1 MFYLCSTINGLFYQK
16 CSTDCGYS
24 LKNIFMKYPTMRFV
38 FDRKKLATKQKK
50 GLVQIEVLSERKKK
64 YISTSVKLYSDQ
76 WHEKRKVIN
85 AVNSIELNAL
95 LDGQMANIQKFVLEL
110 VHNNQPFDFEKLD
123 AFLEKSTASKSFI
136 EFVRT
141 RIEDRADL
149 EESTRKQHRTL
160 LQSLEKFGKI
170 NYIDDLTKANI
181 TLYDDFLHQ
190 QGISQPTIYN
200 YHKRLKRY
208 LHEAMKFGL
217 LDADPYIGLHFE
229 RGKFEKRKY
238 LTEEELEMI
247 RSCKINIPSIDRVRD
262 LFLFQCYTGLAYA
275 DFEKFDFERDVEER
289 NGKFIVSDRRKKTN
303 EDYKIV
309 LLTPA
314 IEILKKYDYKLP
326 VISNQQYNIMLKV
339 VAQYAGIDKNI
350 TTHMGRHTFAV
361 FALNN
366 GVPIE
371 IVAKMLGHTNIRTT
385 QIYAKVLNSEVEKG
399 FELLESKVK
408 K

>member
-1 MFYLCSTINGLFYQK
+1 
-16 CSTDCGYS
+16 
-24 LKNIFMKYPTMRFV
+24 MKYPTMRFV
-38 FDRKKLATKQKK
+38 FDRKHVATKNKK
-50 GLVQIEVLSERKKK
+50 GLVQIEVTSEGKRKW
-64 YISTSVKLYSDQ
+64 IGTSVKLYADQ
-76 WHEKRKVIN
+76 WNEKKKV
-85 AVNSIELNAL
+85 VNSVHSIQLNAM
-95 LDGQMANIQKFVLEL
+95 LDGMMSKLNDFILDLFRNDQQ
-110 VHNNQPFDFEKLD
+110 FDFEKLN
-123 AFLEKSTASKSFI
+123 AFLEKSNHSDSFI
-136 EFVRT
+136 DFVRT

-170 NYIDDLTKANI
+170 NYMDDLTKANI
-181 TLYDDFLHQ
+181 TLYDEFLHQ

-208 LHEAMKFGL
+208 LHEAMKFEL

-238 LTEEELEMI
+238 LTEEELKMI
-247 RSCKINIPSIDRVRD
+247 RTCKINMPSIDRVRD

-275 DFEKFDFERDVEER
+275 DFEKFDFEKDVEEK
-289 NGKFIVSDRRKKTN
+289 NGKYIVADRRKKTN

-366 GVPIE
+366 GVSIE
-371 IVAKMLGHTNIRTT
+371 IVSKMLGHTNIRTT

-399 FELLESKVK
+399 FDLLERKMK
-408 K
+408 E

>member
-1 MFYLCSTINGLFYQK
+1 
-16 CSTDCGYS
+16 
-24 LKNIFMKYPTMRFV
+24 MKYPTMRFV
-38 FDRKKLATKQKK
+38 FDRKHVATRNKK
-50 GLVQIEVLSERKKK
+50 GLVQIEVTSEGKRKW
-64 YISTSVKLYSDQ
+64 IGTSVKLYADQ
-76 WHEKRKVIN
+76 WNEKKKV
-85 AVNSIELNAL
+85 VNSVHSIQLNAM
-95 LDGQMANIQKFVLEL
+95 LDGMMSKLNDFILDLFRNDQQ
-110 VHNNQPFDFEKLD
+110 FDFEKLN
-123 AFLEKSTASKSFI
+123 AFLEKSNHSDSFI
-136 EFVRT
+136 DFVRT
-141 RIEDRADL
+141 RIEDRTDI

-160 LQSLEKFGKI
+160 LQSLEKFGKL
-170 NYIDDLTKANI
+170 NYMDDLTKANI
-181 TLYDDFLHQ
+181 TLYDEFLHQ
-190 QGISQPTIYN
+190 QEISQPTIYN

-217 LDADPYIGLHFE
+217 LNEDPYVGLHFE
-229 RGKFEKRKY
+229 GGRFEKRKY
-238 LTEEELEMI
+238 LTEEELKMI
-247 RSCKINIPSIDRVRD
+247 RTCKINMPSIDRIRD

-275 DFEKFDFERDVEER
+275 DFEKFNFEKDVEER
-289 NGKFIVSDRRKKTN
+289 NGKYIVSDRRKKTN

-326 VISNQQYNIMLKV
+326 IISNQKYNVSLKV

-385 QIYAKVLNSEVEKG
+385 QVYAKVLNSEVEKG
-399 FELLESKVK
+399 FDLLESKIRL
-408 K
+408 

>member
-1 MFYLCSTINGLFYQK
+1 
-16 CSTDCGYS
+16 
-24 LKNIFMKYPTMRFV
+24 MKYPTMRFV
-38 FDRKKLATKQKK
+38 FDRKHVATKNKK
-50 GLVQIEVLSERKKK
+50 GLVQIEVTSEGKRKW
-64 YISTSVKLYSDQ
+64 IGTSVKLYLDQ
-76 WHEKRKVIN
+76 WHEKKKVIN
-85 AVNSIELNAL
+85 SVNSVQLNAL
-95 LDGQMANIQKFVLEL
+95 LDGQMAKLNDFILEL
-110 VHNNQPFDFEKLD
+110 VRNNQQFDFEKLN
-123 AFLEKSTASKSFI
+123 AFLEKSNHSGSFI
-136 EFVRT
+136 DFVRT
-141 RIEDRADL
+141 RIEDRTDL

-170 NYIDDLTKANI
+170 NYMDDLTKANI
-181 TLYDDFLHQ
+181 TLYDEFLHQ

-217 LDADPYIGLHFE
+217 LDADPYVGLHFE

-238 LTEEELEMI
+238 LTEEELEII
-247 RSCKINIPSIDRVRD
+247 RSCKINMPSIERVRD
-262 LFLFQCYTGLAYA
+262 LFLFQCFTGLAYS
-275 DFEKFDFERDVEER
+275 DFEKFDFEKDVEEK
-289 NGKFIVSDRRKKTN
+289 NGKFIVADRRKKTN

-399 FELLESKVK
+399 FALLERRIK

>member
-1 MFYLCSTINGLFYQK
+1 
-16 CSTDCGYS
+16 
-24 LKNIFMKYPTMRFV
+24 MKYPTMRFV
-38 FDRKKLATKQKK
+38 FDRKHVATRNKK
-50 GLVQIEVLSERKKK
+50 GLVQIEVTSEGKRKW
-64 YISTSVKLYSDQ
+64 IGTSVKLYADQ
-76 WHEKRKVIN
+76 WNEKKKV
-85 AVNSIELNAL
+85 VNSVHSIQLNAM
-95 LDGQMANIQKFVLEL
+95 LDGMMSKLNDFILDLFRNDQQ
-110 VHNNQPFDFEKLD
+110 FDFEKLN
-123 AFLEKSTASKSFI
+123 AFLEKSNHSDSFI
-136 EFVRT
+136 DFVRT
-141 RIEDRADL
+141 RIEDRTDI

-160 LQSLEKFGKI
+160 LQSLEKFGKL
-170 NYIDDLTKANI
+170 NYMDDLTKANI
-181 TLYDDFLHQ
+181 TLYDEFLHQ
-190 QGISQPTIYN
+190 QEISQPTIYN

-217 LDADPYIGLHFE
+217 LNEDPYVGLHFE
-229 RGKFEKRKY
+229 RGRFEKRKY
-238 LTEEELEMI
+238 LTEEELKMI
-247 RSCKINIPSIDRVRD
+247 RTCKINMPSIDRIRD

-275 DFEKFDFERDVEER
+275 DFEKFNFEKDVEER
-289 NGKFIVSDRRKKTN
+289 NGKYIVSYRRKKTN

-326 VISNQQYNIMLKV
+326 IISNQKYNVSLKV

-385 QIYAKVLNSEVEKG
+385 QVYAKVLNSEVEKG
-399 FELLESKVK
+399 FDLLESKIRL
-408 K
+408 

>member
-1 MFYLCSTINGLFYQK
+1 
-16 CSTDCGYS
+16 
-24 LKNIFMKYPTMRFV
+24 MKYPTMRFV
-38 FDRKKLATKQKK
+38 FDRKHVATRNKK
-50 GLVQIEVLSERKKK
+50 GLVQIEVTSEGKRKW
-64 YISTSVKLYSDQ
+64 IGTSVKLYADQ
-76 WHEKRKVIN
+76 WNEKKKV
-85 AVNSIELNAL
+85 VNSVHSIQLNAM
-95 LDGQMANIQKFVLEL
+95 LDGMMSKLNDFILDLFRNDQQ
-110 VHNNQPFDFEKLD
+110 FDFEKLN
-123 AFLEKSTASKSFI
+123 AFLEKSNHSDSFI
-136 EFVRT
+136 DFVRT
-141 RIEDRADL
+141 RIEDRTDI

-160 LQSLEKFGKI
+160 LQSLEKFGKL
-170 NYIDDLTKANI
+170 NYMDDLTKANI
-181 TLYDDFLHQ
+181 TLYDEFLHQ
-190 QGISQPTIYN
+190 QEISQPTIYN

-217 LDADPYIGLHFE
+217 LNEDPYVGLHFE
-229 RGKFEKRKY
+229 RGRFEKRKY
-238 LTEEELEMI
+238 LTEEELKMI
-247 RSCKINIPSIDRVRD
+247 RTCKINMPSIDRIRD

-275 DFEKFDFERDVEER
+275 DFEKFNFGKDVEER
-289 NGKFIVSDRRKKTN
+289 NGKYIVSDRRKKTN

-326 VISNQQYNIMLKV
+326 IISNQKYNVSLKV

-385 QIYAKVLNSEVEKG
+385 QVYAKVLNSEVEKG
-399 FELLESKVK
+399 FDLLESKIRL
-408 K
+408 

>member
-1 MFYLCSTINGLFYQK
+1 
-16 CSTDCGYS
+16 
-24 LKNIFMKYPTMRFV
+24 MKYPTMRFV
-38 FDRKKLATKQKK
+38 FDRKHVATKNKK
-50 GLVQIEVLSERKKK
+50 GLVQIEVTSEGKRKW
-64 YISTSVKLYSDQ
+64 IGTSVKLYADQ
-76 WHEKRKVIN
+76 WNEKKKV
-85 AVNSIELNAL
+85 VNSVHSIQLNAM
-95 LDGQMANIQKFVLEL
+95 LDGMMSKLNDFILDLFRNDQQ
-110 VHNNQPFDFEKLD
+110 FDFEKLN
-123 AFLEKSTASKSFI
+123 AFLEKSNHSDSFI
-136 EFVRT
+136 DFVRT

-170 NYIDDLTKANI
+170 NYMDDLTKANI
-181 TLYDDFLHQ
+181 TLYDEFLHQ

-238 LTEEELEMI
+238 LTEEELKMI
-247 RSCKINIPSIDRVRD
+247 RTCKINMPSIDRVRD

-275 DFEKFDFERDVEER
+275 DFKKFDFGKDVEEK
-289 NGKFIVSDRRKKTN
+289 NGKYIVADRRKKTN

-366 GVPIE
+366 GVSIE
-371 IVAKMLGHTNIRTT
+371 IVSKMLGHTNIRTT

-399 FELLESKVK
+399 FDLLERKMK
-408 K
+408 E

>member
-1 MFYLCSTINGLFYQK
+1 
-16 CSTDCGYS
+16 
-24 LKNIFMKYPTMRFV
+24 MKYPTMRFV
-38 FDRKKLATKQKK
+38 FDRKHVATRNKK
-50 GLVQIEVLSERKKK
+50 GLVQIEVTSEGKRKW
-64 YISTSVKLYSDQ
+64 IGTSVKLYADQ
-76 WHEKRKVIN
+76 WNEKKKV
-85 AVNSIELNAL
+85 VNSVHSIQLNAM
-95 LDGQMANIQKFVLEL
+95 LDGMMSKLNDFILDLFRNDQQ
-110 VHNNQPFDFEKLD
+110 FDFEKLN
-123 AFLEKSTASKSFI
+123 AFLEKSNHSDSFI
-136 EFVRT
+136 DFVRT
-141 RIEDRADL
+141 RIEDRTDI

-160 LQSLEKFGKI
+160 LQSLEKFGKL
-170 NYIDDLTKANI
+170 NYMDDLTKANI
-181 TLYDDFLHQ
+181 TLYDEFLHQ
-190 QGISQPTIYN
+190 QEISQPTIYN

-217 LDADPYIGLHFE
+217 LNEDPYVGLHFE
-229 RGKFEKRKY
+229 RGRFEKRKY
-238 LTEEELEMI
+238 LTEEELKMI
-247 RSCKINIPSIDRVRD
+247 RTCKINMPSIDRIRD

-275 DFEKFDFERDVEER
+275 DFEKFNFEKDVEER
-289 NGKFIVSDRRKKTN
+289 NGKYIVSDRRKKTN

-326 VISNQQYNIMLKV
+326 IISNQKYNVSLKV

-385 QIYAKVLNSEVEKG
+385 QAYAKVLNSEVEKG
-399 FELLESKVK
+399 FDLLESKIRL
-408 K
+408 

>member
-1 MFYLCSTINGLFYQK
+1 
-16 CSTDCGYS
+16 
-24 LKNIFMKYPTMRFV
+24 MKYPTMRFV
-38 FDRKKLATKQKK
+38 FDRKNVATKNKK
-50 GLVQIEVLSERKKK
+50 GLVQIEVLSEGKRKW
-64 YISTSVKLYSDQ
+64 IGTSVKLYADQ
-76 WHEKRKVIN
+76 WSDKKKVIN
-85 AVNSIELNAL
+85 SVHSIQLNAT
-95 LDGQMANIQKFVLEL
+95 LDDMMGKLNNFILEL
-110 VHNNQPFDFEKLD
+110 FRNNQQFDFNKLN
-123 AFLEKSTASKSFI
+123 AFWEKSNHSNSFI
-136 EFVRT
+136 DFVRN
-141 RIEDRADL
+141 RIEDRTDL

-170 NYIDDLTKANI
+170 NYMDDLTKANI
-181 TLYDDFLHQ
+181 TLYDEFLHQ

-217 LDADPYIGLHFE
+217 LDTDPYIGLHFE

-238 LTEEELEMI
+238 LTEEELGMI
-247 RSCKINIPSIDRVRD
+247 RSCKINVSSIDRVRD

-275 DFEKFDFERDVEER
+275 DFEKFDFEKDVEER
-289 NGKFIVSDRRKKTN
+289 NGKYIIADRRKKTN

-314 IEILKKYDYKLP
+314 IEILKKHNYKLP
-326 VISNQQYNIMLKV
+326 IISNQKYNVALKV

-385 QIYAKVLNSEVEKG
+385 QIYAKVLNTEVEKG
-399 FELLESKVK
+399 FELLESKIEK
-408 K
+408 

>member
-1 MFYLCSTINGLFYQK
+1 
-16 CSTDCGYS
+16 
-24 LKNIFMKYPTMRFV
+24 MKYPTMRFV
-38 FDRKKLATKQKK
+38 FDRKHVSTKNKK
-50 GLVQIEVLSERKKK
+50 GLVQIEVTSEGKRKW
-64 YISTSVKLYSDQ
+64 IGTSVKLYADQ
-76 WHEKRKVIN
+76 WNEKKKV
-85 AVNSIELNAL
+85 VNSVHSIQLNAM
-95 LDGQMANIQKFVLEL
+95 LDGMMSKLNDFILDLFRNDQQ
-110 VHNNQPFDFEKLD
+110 FDFEKLN
-123 AFLEKSTASKSFI
+123 AFLEKSNHSDSFI
-136 EFVRT
+136 DFVRT

-170 NYIDDLTKANI
+170 NYMDDLTKANI
-181 TLYDDFLHQ
+181 TLYDEFLHQ

-238 LTEEELEMI
+238 LTEEELKMI
-247 RSCKINIPSIDRVRD
+247 RTCKINMPSIDRVRD

-275 DFEKFDFERDVEER
+275 DFEKFDFEKDVEEK
-289 NGKFIVSDRRKKTN
+289 NGKYIVADRRKKTN

-366 GVPIE
+366 GVSIE
-371 IVAKMLGHTNIRTT
+371 IVSKMLGHTNIRTT

-399 FELLESKVK
+399 FDLLERKMK
-408 K
+408 E

>member
-1 MFYLCSTINGLFYQK
+1 
-16 CSTDCGYS
+16 
-24 LKNIFMKYPTMRFV
+24 MKYPTMRFV
-38 FDRKKLATKQKK
+38 FDRKHVATRNKK
-50 GLVQIEVLSERKKK
+50 GLVQIEVTSEGKRKW
-64 YISTSVKLYSDQ
+64 IGTSVKLYADQ
-76 WHEKRKVIN
+76 WNEKKKV
-85 AVNSIELNAL
+85 VNSVHSIQLNAM
-95 LDGQMANIQKFVLEL
+95 LDGMMSKLNDFILDLFRNDQQ
-110 VHNNQPFDFEKLD
+110 FDFEKLN
-123 AFLEKSTASKSFI
+123 AFLEKSNHSDSFI
-136 EFVRT
+136 DFVRT
-141 RIEDRADL
+141 RIEDRTDI

-160 LQSLEKFGKI
+160 LQSLEKFGKL
-170 NYIDDLTKANI
+170 NYMDDLTKANI
-181 TLYDDFLHQ
+181 TLYDEFLHQ
-190 QGISQPTIYN
+190 QEISQPTIYN

-217 LDADPYIGLHFE
+217 LNEDPYVGLHFE
-229 RGKFEKRKY
+229 RGRFEKRKY
-238 LTEEELEMI
+238 LTEEELKMI
-247 RSCKINIPSIDRVRD
+247 RTCKINMPSIDRIRD

-275 DFEKFDFERDVEER
+275 DFEKFNFEKDVEER
-289 NGKFIVSDRRKKTN
+289 NGKYIVSDRRKKTN

-326 VISNQQYNIMLKV
+326 IISNQKYNVSLKV

-385 QIYAKVLNSEVEKG
+385 QVYAKVLNSEVEKG
-399 FELLESKVK
+399 FDLLESKIRL
-408 K
+408 

>member
-1 MFYLCSTINGLFYQK
+1 
-16 CSTDCGYS
+16 
-24 LKNIFMKYPTMRFV
+24 MRFV
-38 FDRKKLATKQKK
+38 FDRKHVATKNKK
-50 GLVQIEVLSERKKK
+50 GLVQIEVTSEGKRKW
-64 YISTSVKLYSDQ
+64 IGTSVKLYADQ
-76 WHEKRKVIN
+76 WNEKKKV
-85 AVNSIELNAL
+85 VNSVHSIQLNAM
-95 LDGQMANIQKFVLEL
+95 LDGMMSKLNDFILDLFRNDQQ
-110 VHNNQPFDFEKLD
+110 FDFEKLN
-123 AFLEKSTASKSFI
+123 AFLEKSNHSDSFI
-136 EFVRT
+136 DFVRT

-170 NYIDDLTKANI
+170 NYMDDLTKANI
-181 TLYDDFLHQ
+181 TLYDEFLHQ

-238 LTEEELEMI
+238 LTEEELKMI
-247 RSCKINIPSIDRVRD
+247 RTCKINMPSIDRVRD

-275 DFEKFDFERDVEER
+275 DFEKFDFEKDVEEK
-289 NGKFIVSDRRKKTN
+289 NGKYIVADRRKKTN

-366 GVPIE
+366 GVSIE
-371 IVAKMLGHTNIRTT
+371 IVSKMLGHTNIRTT

-399 FELLESKVK
+399 FDLLERKMK
-408 K
+408 E

>member
-1 MFYLCSTINGLFYQK
+1 
-16 CSTDCGYS
+16 
-24 LKNIFMKYPTMRFV
+24 MKYPTMRFV

-85 AVNSIELNAL
+85 SVNSIELNAL
-95 LDGQMANIQKFVLEL
+95 LDGQMANLQKFVLEL

-123 AFLEKSTASKSFI
+123 AFLEKSTVSKSFI
-136 EFVRT
+136 DFVRN
-141 RIEDRADL
+141 RIHERTDI

-170 NYIDDLTKANI
+170 NYMDDLTKANI
-181 TLYDDFLHQ
+181 TLYNEFLHQ

-200 YHKRLKRY
+200 YIKRLKVY
-208 LHEAMKFGL
+208 IGEAMKFGML
-217 LDADPYIGLHFE
+217 ENNPTIGLHFE

-238 LTEEELEMI
+238 LTEKELETI
-247 RSCKINIPSIDRVRD
+247 RSCKINVPSIDRVRD

-275 DFEKFDFERDVEER
+275 DFEKFDFEKDVEER
-289 NGKFIVSDRRKKTN
+289 NGKYIIADRRKKTN

-309 LLTPA
+309 LLSPA

-326 VISNQQYNIMLKV
+326 VITNQKYNVSLKV

-371 IVAKMLGHTNIRTT
+371 IVSKMLGHTNIRTT

-399 FELLESKVK
+399 FDLLERKIK

>member
-1 MFYLCSTINGLFYQK
+1 
-16 CSTDCGYS
+16 
-24 LKNIFMKYPTMRFV
+24 MKYPTMRFV
-38 FDRKKLATKQKK
+38 FDRKHVATKNKK
-50 GLVQIEVLSERKKK
+50 GLVQIEVTSEGKRKW
-64 YISTSVKLYSDQ
+64 IGTSVKLYADQ
-76 WHEKRKVIN
+76 WNEKKKV
-85 AVNSIELNAL
+85 VNSVHSIQLNAM
-95 LDGQMANIQKFVLEL
+95 LDGMMSKLNDFILDLFRNDQQ
-110 VHNNQPFDFEKLD
+110 FDFEKLN
-123 AFLEKSTASKSFI
+123 AFLEKSNHSDSFI
-136 EFVRT
+136 DFVRT

-170 NYIDDLTKANI
+170 NYMDDLTKANI
-181 TLYDDFLHQ
+181 TLYDEFLHQ

-238 LTEEELEMI
+238 LTEEELKMI
-247 RSCKINIPSIDRVRD
+247 RTCKINMPSIDRVRD

-275 DFEKFDFERDVEER
+275 DFEKFDFGKDVEEK
-289 NGKFIVSDRRKKTN
+289 NGKYIVADRRKKTN

-366 GVPIE
+366 GVSIE
-371 IVAKMLGHTNIRTT
+371 IVSKMLGHTNIRTT

-399 FELLESKVK
+399 FDLLERKMK
-408 K
+408 E

>member
-1 MFYLCSTINGLFYQK
+1 
-16 CSTDCGYS
+16 
-24 LKNIFMKYPTMRFV
+24 MKYPTMRFV
-38 FDRKKLATKQKK
+38 FDRKHVATKNKK
-50 GLVQIEVLSERKKK
+50 GLVQIEVTSEGKRKW
-64 YISTSVKLYSDQ
+64 IGTSVKLYADQ
-76 WHEKRKVIN
+76 WNEKKKV
-85 AVNSIELNAL
+85 VNSVHSIQLNAM
-95 LDGQMANIQKFVLEL
+95 LDGMMSKLNDFILDLFRNDQQ
-110 VHNNQPFDFEKLD
+110 FDFEKLN
-123 AFLEKSTASKSFI
+123 AFLEKSNHSDSFI
-136 EFVRT
+136 DFVRA

-170 NYIDDLTKANI
+170 NYMDDLTKANI
-181 TLYDDFLHQ
+181 TLYDEFLHQ

-238 LTEEELEMI
+238 LTEEELKMI
-247 RSCKINIPSIDRVRD
+247 RTCKINMPSIDRVRD

-275 DFEKFDFERDVEER
+275 DFEKFDFEKDVEEK
-289 NGKFIVSDRRKKTN
+289 NGKYIVADRRKKTN

-366 GVPIE
+366 GVSIE
-371 IVAKMLGHTNIRTT
+371 IVSKMLGHTNIRTT

-399 FELLESKVK
+399 FDLLERKMK
-408 K
+408 E

>member
-1 MFYLCSTINGLFYQK
+1 MK
-16 CSTDCGYS
+16 RS
-24 LKNIFMKYPTMRFV
+24 LYPTMRFV
-38 FDRKKLATKQKK
+38 FDRKHVATRNKK
-50 GLVQIEVLSERKKK
+50 GLVQIEVTSEGKRKW
-64 YISTSVKLYSDQ
+64 IGTSVKLYADQ
-76 WHEKRKVIN
+76 WNEKKKV
-85 AVNSIELNAL
+85 VNSVHSIQLNAM
-95 LDGQMANIQKFVLEL
+95 LDGMMSKLNDFILDLFRNDQQ
-110 VHNNQPFDFEKLD
+110 FDFEKLN
-123 AFLEKSTASKSFI
+123 AFLEKSNHSDSFI
-136 EFVRT
+136 DFVRT
-141 RIEDRADL
+141 RIEDRTDI

-160 LQSLEKFGKI
+160 LQSLEKFGKL
-170 NYIDDLTKANI
+170 NYMDDLTKANI
-181 TLYDDFLHQ
+181 TLYDEFLHQ
-190 QGISQPTIYN
+190 QEISQPTIYN

-217 LDADPYIGLHFE
+217 LNEDPYVGLHFE
-229 RGKFEKRKY
+229 RGRFEKRKY
-238 LTEEELEMI
+238 LTEEELKMI
-247 RSCKINIPSIDRVRD
+247 RTCKINMPSIDRIRD

-275 DFEKFDFERDVEER
+275 DFEKFNFEKDVEER
-289 NGKFIVSDRRKKTN
+289 NGKYIVSDRRKKTN

-326 VISNQQYNIMLKV
+326 IISNQKYNVSLKV

-385 QIYAKVLNSEVEKG
+385 QVYAKVLNSEVEKG
-399 FELLESKVK
+399 FDLLESKIRL
-408 K
+408 

>member
-1 MFYLCSTINGLFYQK
+1 
-16 CSTDCGYS
+16 
-24 LKNIFMKYPTMRFV
+24 MKYPTMRFV
-38 FDRKKLATKQKK
+38 FDRKHVATRNKK
-50 GLVQIEVLSERKKK
+50 GLVQIEVTSEGKRKW
-64 YISTSVKLYSDQ
+64 IGTSVKLYADQ
-76 WHEKRKVIN
+76 WNEKKKV
-85 AVNSIELNAL
+85 VNSVHSIQLNAM
-95 LDGQMANIQKFVLEL
+95 LDGMMSKLNDFILDLFRNDQQ
-110 VHNNQPFDFEKLD
+110 FDFEKLN
-123 AFLEKSTASKSFI
+123 AFLEKSNHSDSFI
-136 EFVRT
+136 DFVRI
-141 RIEDRADL
+141 RIEDRTDI

-160 LQSLEKFGKI
+160 LQSLEKFGKL
-170 NYIDDLTKANI
+170 NYMDDLTKANI
-181 TLYDDFLHQ
+181 TLYDEFLHQ
-190 QGISQPTIYN
+190 QEISQPTIYN

-217 LDADPYIGLHFE
+217 LNEDPYVGLHFE
-229 RGKFEKRKY
+229 RGRFEKRKY
-238 LTEEELEMI
+238 LTEEELKMI
-247 RSCKINIPSIDRVRD
+247 RTCKINMPSIDRIRD

-275 DFEKFDFERDVEER
+275 DFEKFNFEKDVEER
-289 NGKFIVSDRRKKTN
+289 NGKYIVSDRRKKTN

-326 VISNQQYNIMLKV
+326 IISNQKYNVSLKV

-385 QIYAKVLNSEVEKG
+385 QVYAKVLNSEVEKG
-399 FELLESKVK
+399 FDLLESKIRL
-408 K
+408 

>member
-1 MFYLCSTINGLFYQK
+1 
-16 CSTDCGYS
+16 
-24 LKNIFMKYPTMRFV
+24 MKYPTMRFV
-38 FDRKKLATKQKK
+38 FDRKNVATKSKK
-50 GLVQIEVLSERKKK
+50 GLVQIEVTSEGKRKW
-64 YISTSVKLYSDQ
+64 IGTTVKLYSDQ
-76 WHEKRKVIN
+76 WNDKKKV
-85 AVNSIELNAL
+85 VNSVHSVQFNTL
-95 LDGQMANIQKFVLEL
+95 LDGMMAKLNDFVLEL
-110 VHNNQPFDFEKLD
+110 VRNDQPFDFEKLN
-123 AFLEKSTASKSFI
+123 AFLEKSTVSKSFI

-170 NYIDDLTKANI
+170 NYMDDLTKANI

-200 YHKRLKRY
+200 YHKRMKRY

-229 RGKFEKRKY
+229 RGRFEKRKY

-247 RSCKINIPSIDRVRD
+247 RSCKINMPSIDRVRD

-275 DFEKFDFERDVEER
+275 DFEKFDFERDVELR

-326 VISNQQYNIMLKV
+326 IISNQKYNIMLKI

-399 FELLESKVK
+399 FDLLESKIK

>member
-1 MFYLCSTINGLFYQK
+1 
-16 CSTDCGYS
+16 
-24 LKNIFMKYPTMRFV
+24 MKYPTMRFV
-38 FDRKKLATKQKK
+38 FDRKKVATKKKK
-50 GLVQIEVLSERKKK
+50 GLVQIEIESERKRKW
-64 YISTSVKLYSDQ
+64 IGTTVKLYSDQ
-76 WHEKRKVIN
+76 WDEKKKVIN
-85 AVNSIELNAL
+85 SVHSIQYNAL
-95 LDGQMANIQKFVLEL
+95 LDGMMANLNDFVLEL
-110 VHNNQPFDFEKLD
+110 VRSNQPFDFEKLD
-123 AFLEKSTASKSFI
+123 AFLEKSTVSKSFI
-136 EFVRT
+136 DFVRN
-141 RIEDRADL
+141 RIHERTDI

-170 NYIDDLTKANI
+170 NYMDDLTKANI
-181 TLYDDFLHQ
+181 TLYNEFLHQ

-200 YHKRLKRY
+200 YHKRMKRY
-208 LHEAMKFGL
+208 IHEAMKFGL
-217 LDADPYIGLHFE
+217 LDADPYNGLSFE

-238 LTEEELEMI
+238 LTEKELETI
-247 RSCKINIPSIDRVRD
+247 RSCKINVPSIDRVRD

-275 DFEKFDFERDVEER
+275 DFEKFDFEKDVEER
-289 NGKFIVSDRRKKTN
+289 NGKYIIADRRKKTN

-309 LLTPA
+309 LLSPA

-326 VISNQQYNIMLKV
+326 VITNQKYNVSLKV

-371 IVAKMLGHTNIRTT
+371 IVSKMLGHTNIRTT

-399 FELLESKVK
+399 FDLLERKIK

>member
-1 MFYLCSTINGLFYQK
+1 
-16 CSTDCGYS
+16 
-24 LKNIFMKYPTMRFV
+24 MRFV
-38 FDRKKLATKQKK
+38 FDRKHVATRNKK
-50 GLVQIEVLSERKKK
+50 GLVQIEVTSEGKRKW
-64 YISTSVKLYSDQ
+64 IGTSVKLYADQ
-76 WHEKRKVIN
+76 WNEKKKV
-85 AVNSIELNAL
+85 VNSVHSIQLNAM
-95 LDGQMANIQKFVLEL
+95 LDGMMSKLNDFILDLFRNDQQ
-110 VHNNQPFDFEKLD
+110 FDFEKLN
-123 AFLEKSTASKSFI
+123 AFLEKSNHSDSFI
-136 EFVRT
+136 DFVRT
-141 RIEDRADL
+141 RIEDRTDI

-160 LQSLEKFGKI
+160 LQSLEKFGKL
-170 NYIDDLTKANI
+170 NYMDDLTKANI
-181 TLYDDFLHQ
+181 TLYDEFLHQ
-190 QGISQPTIYN
+190 QEISQPTIYN

-217 LDADPYIGLHFE
+217 LNEDPYVGLHFE
-229 RGKFEKRKY
+229 RGRFEKRKY
-238 LTEEELEMI
+238 LTEEELKMI
-247 RSCKINIPSIDRVRD
+247 RTCKINMPSIDRIRD

-275 DFEKFDFERDVEER
+275 DFEKFSFEKDVEER
-289 NGKFIVSDRRKKTN
+289 NGKYIVSDRRKKTN

-326 VISNQQYNIMLKV
+326 IISNQKYNVSLKV

-385 QIYAKVLNSEVEKG
+385 QVYAKVLNSEVEKG
-399 FELLESKVK
+399 FDLLESKIRL
-408 K
+408 

>member
-1 MFYLCSTINGLFYQK
+1 
-16 CSTDCGYS
+16 
-24 LKNIFMKYPTMRFV
+24 MKYPTMRFV
-38 FDRKKLATKQKK
+38 FDRKHVATRNKK
-50 GLVQIEVLSERKKK
+50 GLVQIEVTSEGKRKW
-64 YISTSVKLYSDQ
+64 IGTSVKLYADQ
-76 WHEKRKVIN
+76 WNEKKKV
-85 AVNSIELNAL
+85 VNSVHSIQLNAM
-95 LDGQMANIQKFVLEL
+95 LDGMMSKLNDFILDLFRNDQQ
-110 VHNNQPFDFEKLD
+110 FDFEKLN
-123 AFLEKSTASKSFI
+123 AFLEKSNHSDSFI
-136 EFVRT
+136 DFVRT
-141 RIEDRADL
+141 RIEDRTDI

-160 LQSLEKFGKI
+160 LQSLEKFGKL
-170 NYIDDLTKANI
+170 NYMDDLTKANI
-181 TLYDDFLHQ
+181 TLYDEFLHQ
-190 QGISQPTIYN
+190 QEISQPTIYN

-217 LDADPYIGLHFE
+217 LNEDPYVGLHFE
-229 RGKFEKRKY
+229 RGRFEKRKY
-238 LTEEELEMI
+238 LTEEELKMI
-247 RSCKINIPSIDRVRD
+247 RTCKINMPSIDRIRD

-275 DFEKFDFERDVEER
+275 DFEKFNFEKDVEER
-289 NGKFIVSDRRKKTN
+289 NGKYIASDRRKKTN

-326 VISNQQYNIMLKV
+326 IISNQKYNVSLKV

-385 QIYAKVLNSEVEKG
+385 QVYAKVLNSEVEKG
-399 FELLESKVK
+399 FDLLESKIRL
-408 K
+408 

>member
-1 MFYLCSTINGLFYQK
+1 M
-16 CSTDCGYS
+16 
-24 LKNIFMKYPTMRFV
+24 
-38 FDRKKLATKQKK
+38 
-50 GLVQIEVLSERKKK
+50 
-64 YISTSVKLYSDQ
+64 
-76 WHEKRKVIN
+76 
-85 AVNSIELNAL
+85 IEL
-95 LDGQMANIQKFVLEL
+95 
-110 VHNNQPFDFEKLD
+110 
-123 AFLEKSTASKSFI
+123 T
-136 EFVRT
+136 
-141 RIEDRADL
+141 
-149 EESTRKQHRTL
+149 
-160 LQSLEKFGKI
+160 
-170 NYIDDLTKANI
+170 
-181 TLYDDFLHQ
+181 
-190 QGISQPTIYN
+190 YN

-208 LHEAMKFGL
+208 LHEAMKFGM

-238 LTEEELEMI
+238 LTENELEII
-247 RSCKINIPSIDRVRD
+247 RSCKINVQAIARVRD

-275 DFEKFDFERDVEER
+275 DFEKFDFEKDVEER
-289 NGKFIVSDRRKKTN
+289 NGKYIVADRRKKTN

-326 VISNQQYNIMLKV
+326 IISNQKYNVSLKV

-371 IVAKMLGHTNIRTT
+371 VVAKMLGHTNIRTT

-399 FELLESKVK
+399 FDLLESKIK

>member
-1 MFYLCSTINGLFYQK
+1 
-16 CSTDCGYS
+16 
-24 LKNIFMKYPTMRFV
+24 MKYPTMRFV
-38 FDRKKLATKQKK
+38 FDRKHVATRNKK
-50 GLVQIEVLSERKKK
+50 GLVQIEVTSEGKRKW
-64 YISTSVKLYSDQ
+64 IGTSVKLYADQ
-76 WHEKRKVIN
+76 WNEKKKV
-85 AVNSIELNAL
+85 VNSVHSIQLNAM
-95 LDGQMANIQKFVLEL
+95 LDGMMSKLNDFILDLFRNDQQ
-110 VHNNQPFDFEKLD
+110 FDFEKLN
-123 AFLEKSTASKSFI
+123 AFLEKSNHSDSFI
-136 EFVRT
+136 DFVRT
-141 RIEDRADL
+141 RIEDRTDI

-160 LQSLEKFGKI
+160 LQSLEKFGKL
-170 NYIDDLTKANI
+170 NYMDDLTKANI
-181 TLYDDFLHQ
+181 TLYDEFLHQ
-190 QGISQPTIYN
+190 QDISQPTIYN

-217 LDADPYIGLHFE
+217 LNEDPYVGLHFE
-229 RGKFEKRKY
+229 RGRFEKRKY
-238 LTEEELEMI
+238 LTEEELKMI
-247 RSCKINIPSIDRVRD
+247 RTCKINMPSIDRIRD

-275 DFEKFDFERDVEER
+275 DFEKFNFEKDVEER
-289 NGKFIVSDRRKKTN
+289 NGKYIVSDRRKKTN

-326 VISNQQYNIMLKV
+326 IISNQKYNVSLKV

-385 QIYAKVLNSEVEKG
+385 QVYAKVLNSEVEKG
-399 FELLESKVK
+399 FDLLESKIRL
-408 K
+408 

>member
-1 MFYLCSTINGLFYQK
+1 
-16 CSTDCGYS
+16 
-24 LKNIFMKYPTMRFV
+24 MKYPTMRFV
-38 FDRKKLATKQKK
+38 FDRKHVATRNKK
-50 GLVQIEVLSERKKK
+50 GLVQIEVTSEGKRKW
-64 YISTSVKLYSDQ
+64 IGTSVKLYADQ
-76 WHEKRKVIN
+76 WNEKKKV
-85 AVNSIELNAL
+85 VNSVHSIQLNAM
-95 LDGQMANIQKFVLEL
+95 LDGMMSKLNDFILDLFRNDQQ
-110 VHNNQPFDFEKLD
+110 FDFEKLN
-123 AFLEKSTASKSFI
+123 AFLEKSNHSDSFI
-136 EFVRT
+136 DFVRT
-141 RIEDRADL
+141 RIEDRTDI

-160 LQSLEKFGKI
+160 LQSLEKFGKL
-170 NYIDDLTKANI
+170 NYMDDLTKANI
-181 TLYDDFLHQ
+181 TLYDEFLHQ
-190 QGISQPTIYN
+190 QEISQPTIYN

-217 LDADPYIGLHFE
+217 WNEDPYVGLHFE
-229 RGKFEKRKY
+229 RGRFEKRKY
-238 LTEEELEMI
+238 LTEEELKMI
-247 RSCKINIPSIDRVRD
+247 RTCKINMPSIDRIRD

-275 DFEKFDFERDVEER
+275 DFEKFNFEKDVEER
-289 NGKFIVSDRRKKTN
+289 NGKYIVSDRRKKTN

-326 VISNQQYNIMLKV
+326 IISNQKYNVSLKV

-385 QIYAKVLNSEVEKG
+385 QVYAKVLNSEVEKG
-399 FELLESKVK
+399 FDLLESKIRL
-408 K
+408 

>member
-1 MFYLCSTINGLFYQK
+1 
-16 CSTDCGYS
+16 
-24 LKNIFMKYPTMRFV
+24 MRFV
-38 FDRKKLATKQKK
+38 FDRKHVATRNKK
-50 GLVQIEVLSERKKK
+50 GLVQIEVTSEGKRKW
-64 YISTSVKLYSDQ
+64 IGTSVKLYADQ
-76 WHEKRKVIN
+76 WNEKKKV
-85 AVNSIELNAL
+85 VNSVHSIQLNAM
-95 LDGQMANIQKFVLEL
+95 LDGMMSKLNDFILDLFRNDQQ
-110 VHNNQPFDFEKLD
+110 FDFEKLN
-123 AFLEKSTASKSFI
+123 AFLEKSNHSDSFI
-136 EFVRT
+136 DFVRT
-141 RIEDRADL
+141 RIEDRTDI

-160 LQSLEKFGKI
+160 LQSLEKFGRL
-170 NYIDDLTKANI
+170 NYMDDLTKANI
-181 TLYDDFLHQ
+181 TLYDEFLHQ
-190 QGISQPTIYN
+190 QEISQPTIYN

-217 LDADPYIGLHFE
+217 LNEDPYVGLHFE
-229 RGKFEKRKY
+229 RGRFEKRKY
-238 LTEEELEMI
+238 LTEEELKMI
-247 RSCKINIPSIDRVRD
+247 RTCKINMPSIDRIRD

-275 DFEKFDFERDVEER
+275 DFEKFNFEKDVEER
-289 NGKFIVSDRRKKTN
+289 NGKYIVSDRRKKTN

-326 VISNQQYNIMLKV
+326 IISNQKYNVSLKV

-385 QIYAKVLNSEVEKG
+385 QVYAKVLNSEVEKG
-399 FELLESKVK
+399 FDLLESKIRL
-408 K
+408 